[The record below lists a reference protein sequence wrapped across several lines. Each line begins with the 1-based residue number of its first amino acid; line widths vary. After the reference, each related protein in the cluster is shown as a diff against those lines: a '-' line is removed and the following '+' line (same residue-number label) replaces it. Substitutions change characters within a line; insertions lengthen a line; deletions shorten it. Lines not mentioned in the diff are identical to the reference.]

1 MMSHSQKF
9 WKLTT
14 LSSSTTPHHPSVLIP
29 SFLLNPLKHTGPLLA
44 LAWNIPSQIFKWS
57 PSSPHSRFSSNVT
70 SSERSSVTTHRNS
83 HFTFPLLFTPLFC
96 LLHWTP
102 LKLYYL
108 FICARSLS
116 PSYSRLSPQH
126 LAQFLA
132 HGRDSINIC

>member
-1 MMSHSQKF
+1 MGMCVMSHSQKF

-70 SSERSSVTTHRNS
+70 SSERSSVTTHLEQ
-83 HFTFPLLFTPLFC
+83 PLHLPAAFYT
-96 LLHWTP
+96 
-102 LKLYYL
+102 
-108 FICARSLS
+108 IVLS
-116 PSYSRLSPQH
+116 PSLDSLETILPLHLCSLALSLLFSALSP
-126 LAQFLA
+126 APSTVP
-132 HGRDSINIC
+132 GTW